1 MQRQYKAFISY
12 SWSDKRWAAWLH
24 RALETYHTPSELVGQ
39 PSAIGVEVPARL
51 NPIFKDRDEEAAGH
65 GITAVI
71 EKGMAASEFLI
82 VICSPRSAKSQWV
95 NKEVAWFKRN
105 RDPHKILAVVVDGEP
120 GASFMPGRE
129 DEECF
134 PQTLLFKVDEA
145 LSVTGE
151 REDSPLAADARN
163 EGDGKNG
170 AKLKLA
176 AAMLGVGLDDL
187 VKRNERRQQRRTR
200 IIVTAS
206 LALALIMSVL
216 AIVAV
221 TSRNAAIAARTE
233 AEFQRAE
240 ADGLIEFMLTDL
252 RKRLDAVGRLDALD
266 VVGQRAL
273 KYYAGQK
280 PSYLDAKA
288 LGRRSRALHL
298 VGEVR
303 NIRGDSE
310 SALKAFRQAAA
321 TTRELLVRSPQNAE
335 RIFDH
340 AQSVFW
346 VGYIAYERG
355 EIKDAEAQFRE
366 YKRLAEKLIRLDPK
380 KPEWKM
386 EQSYAESNL
395 GVLLYD
401 QGRYA
406 EAEPAFATGLRIV
419 EAVAARQPND
429 AARQLE
435 IGTAINWLGKAR
447 EGIHRNA
454 DALAL
459 FQREINLYQNVL
471 KADPANTSAKRS
483 MGVAWQHVGG
493 IMADRGHILAASEA
507 YKNSIGIFDQLLRIE
522 PENTEWQESLV
533 RVLLSQLN
541 NFRYLG
547 KHVESRRL
555 LELAKRTLNS
565 LVANDQTNTIWNKE
579 LRSSLDEQAAKLD
592 YADGKLTSALQNTRS
607 ALKSLERPQDPGAPL
622 MASQAAGAQL
632 ILGDIMAKLGNAGE
646 ARTAWQTALVATDQ
660 NLASQRSSNLS
671 SRFIALK
678 RLGQVQEAKRVAS
691 ELERR
696 GYRHPA
702 FISEF

>member
-1 MQRQYKAFISY
+1 MQRHYKAFISY

-24 RALETYHTPSELVGQ
+24 RALETYHTPAELVGQ
-39 PSAIGVEVPARL
+39 PSAFGVEVPARL

-65 GITAVI
+65 GITAAI
-71 EKGMAASEFLI
+71 EKGMGASEFLI

-145 LSVTGE
+145 LSITGE

-163 EGDGKNG
+163 DGDGKNG

-187 VKRNERRQQRRTR
+187 VKRDERRQQRRTR
-200 IIVTAS
+200 ITVTAS
-206 LALALIMSVL
+206 LALALFMSVL

-221 TSRNAAIAARTE
+221 TSRNAAVAARTE

-380 KPEWKM
+380 KPEWMM

-459 FQREINLYQNVL
+459 FQREIKLYQNVL
-471 KADPANTSAKRS
+471 QADPANTSAKRS

-493 IMADRGHILAASEA
+493 IEADRGHILAASEA

-533 RVLLSQLN
+533 RVLISQLN
-541 NFRYLG
+541 NFRHLG
-547 KHVESRRL
+547 KRVESRRL
-555 LELAKRTLNS
+555 LELAKRTLNL
-565 LVANDQTNTIWNKE
+565 LVANDQTNAIWNRE
-579 LRSSLDEQAAKLD
+579 LRSSLEEQAAKLD
-592 YADGKLTSALQNTRS
+592 YADGKLASALQNARS

-622 MASQAAGAQL
+622 VAWQSAGAQL

-646 ARTAWQTALVATDQ
+646 ARTAWQNAVDATDQ
-660 NLASQRSSNLS
+660 NLASQQSNNLS
-671 SRFIALK
+671 CRFIALK

-702 FISEF
+702 FIREF